1 MSMLY
6 PSEHSID
13 CKVLKCM
20 TVSLL
25 WPLAWQ
31 DSKQVGPFR
40 SVIADLQHMRP
51 KECVSEAKYF
61 LAPHAITKDMCQA
74 QTNAD
79 FDSCATYEYAAHINV
94 QPLYSTH
101 YLSPVALAAAATVDE
116 PTGQLET

>member
-1 MSMLY
+1 
-6 PSEHSID
+6 
-13 CKVLKCM
+13 
-20 TVSLL
+20 
-25 WPLAWQ
+25 
-31 DSKQVGPFR
+31 
-40 SVIADLQHMRP
+40 
-51 KECVSEAKYF
+51 
-61 LAPHAITKDMCQA
+61 MCQA

>member
-1 MSMLY
+1 MCQAQTNA
-6 PSEHSID
+6 D
-13 CKVLKCM
+13 F
-20 TVSLL
+20 
-25 WPLAWQ
+25 
-31 DSKQVGPFR
+31 DSCV
-40 SVIADLQHMRP
+40 VQHMRP

>member
-1 MSMLY
+1 MHKTPLDGLTELPD
-6 PSEHSID
+6 PSD
-13 CKVLKCM
+13 FGVY
-20 TVSLL
+20 LL
-25 WPLAWQ
+25 E
-31 DSKQVGPFR
+31 
-40 SVIADLQHMRP
+40 LQHMRP

>member
-1 MSMLY
+1 
-6 PSEHSID
+6 
-13 CKVLKCM
+13 M
-20 TVSLL
+20 TGTLVTYDTYS
-25 WPLAWQ
+25 
-31 DSKQVGPFR
+31 DSAAAYTR
-40 SVIADLQHMRP
+40 VIFSKLRRMVCQHMRP